1 MRSIKKIGI
10 CLLSAVIAFGSTGIH
25 TVFAADGEA
34 SNYVTGDDWNRQP
47 IPDCYIVS
55 ETIYNI
61 GNFTDPNPNEKK
73 RTSIFKGPQDLFID
87 DKDNIYVVD
96 TGNNRIV
103 KFNEDHKAVGIFYG
117 PGDAGDFKTPQGL
130 FVDDDGDMYVADT
143 ENHRIVHMD
152 SKGDLVEIFTNPESS
167 LSTGE
172 VFSPSKLIV
181 NDTGYIY
188 VVRGENI
195 MAIDGNGTFRGYY
208 GQTNIGFNLADVLLR
223 MFASEQQKLFATK
236 RLASSYIN
244 LTYGDDGMIYA
255 TSMEREEGEIK
266 KLNSVGENTYRKY
279 KTVGNSLQNPITAW
293 IRKSLKSVVAGQS
306 FKFGEYFNDDMMYI
320 EPMFMDICVDND
332 GIVTFIEQLNGK
344 VYQYDQD
351 GRMLVAFGGLGEK
364 KGTFSRP
371 SAIDVDSKGRIY
383 ILDQISCSIQIFEP
397 TEFIQNIHEATSTY
411 NNGDYQASYELWQ
424 KVLSTDE
431 NYDLAHVGIAK
442 ALYKQGKYKEA
453 MEESKIVGDRDT
465 YTMAF
470 DEYKYEVLRAH
481 FFPIVLLAF
490 AIVLAVIF
498 LIRIFAKAANK
509 GYWKFLREKDKNMSM
524 GSGIMYSFNVMLHPF
539 DAYEGLKNNR
549 DRINPYVPIVILVIA
564 YIVRVAYLYIVH
576 FPLAS
581 IETKDINLW
590 IELAKLWII
599 PISWIPA
606 SFMATSISG
615 GESKMKEIAFASAS
629 SLTPYIVIMTPLMF
643 LSNIMSKTQQSWY
656 GVFEVLAYVGMFLLL
671 FASMIALNNYT
682 FGKAL
687 GMMFMSAFLMLVLWL
702 VCLLCYVLTGRMIQF
717 VISLLEEFRLNFL

>member
-1 MRSIKKIGI
+1 
-10 CLLSAVIAFGSTGIH
+10 
-25 TVFAADGEA
+25 
-34 SNYVTGDDWNRQP
+34 
-47 IPDCYIVS
+47 
-55 ETIYNI
+55 
-61 GNFTDPNPNEKK
+61 
-73 RTSIFKGPQDLFID
+73 
-87 DKDNIYVVD
+87 
-96 TGNNRIV
+96 
-103 KFNEDHKAVGIFYG
+103 
-117 PGDAGDFKTPQGL
+117 
-130 FVDDDGDMYVADT
+130 
-143 ENHRIVHMD
+143 
-152 SKGDLVEIFTNPESS
+152 
-167 LSTGE
+167 
-172 VFSPSKLIV
+172 
-181 NDTGYIY
+181 
-188 VVRGENI
+188 
-195 MAIDGNGTFRGYY
+195 
-208 GQTNIGFNLADVLLR
+208 
-223 MFASEQQKLFATK
+223 
-236 RLASSYIN
+236 
-244 LTYGDDGMIYA
+244 
-255 TSMEREEGEIK
+255 
-266 KLNSVGENTYRKY
+266 
-279 KTVGNSLQNPITAW
+279 
-293 IRKSLKSVVAGQS
+293 
-306 FKFGEYFNDDMMYI
+306 
-320 EPMFMDICVDND
+320 
-332 GIVTFIEQLNGK
+332 
-344 VYQYDQD
+344 
-351 GRMLVAFGGLGEK
+351 MLVAFGGLGEK